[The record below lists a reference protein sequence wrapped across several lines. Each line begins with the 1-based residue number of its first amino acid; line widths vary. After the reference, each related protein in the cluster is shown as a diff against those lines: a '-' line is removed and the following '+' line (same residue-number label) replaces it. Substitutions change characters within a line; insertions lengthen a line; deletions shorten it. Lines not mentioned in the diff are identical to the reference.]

1 MTASV
6 GPASALTAIRFRVDL
21 WLAARSLPWRVAGK
35 SFEEILA
42 MASPEGR
49 VDYAGLPIEYISRR
63 VRKSVRH
70 PWLMRDRRCLREGL
84 LGFEFLRRS
93 GYSPELHFAVDPG
106 SVSSERISAHCWVCL
121 DGKPVV
127 GDRQGDQV
135 TIFVHRSRSAAPTGD
150 RTVH

>member
-1 MTASV
+1 MNAPAR
-6 GPASALTAIRFRVDL
+6 PASLFTALRFRVDL

-35 SFEEILA
+35 SFEDILA
-42 MASPEGR
+42 VASPEGGSEY
-49 VDYAGLPIEYISRR
+49 VGLPVEYISRR
-63 VRKSVRH
+63 VRKTVRR

-106 SVSSERISAHCWVCL
+106 SLSADRISAHCWVCL

-127 GDRQGDQV
+127 GDRQGNQV
-135 TIFVHRSRSAAPTGD
+135 TIFVHRAD
-150 RTVH
+150 RVGRAGGRTLH